1 MAGRR
6 RKSTEQQTLT
16 DALQP
21 VVRGLVDDMRV
32 RLADDLDK
40 TAEWKTTHAA
50 LKESQRTGATWADWL
65 EDQLTQAAVGWV
77 LTSVFVRFCEDNDLL
92 GSHQRWISGPDAD
105 GRRRAVDEQDR
116 FFSANLD
123 QSFRGYLRHAFSQ
136 LERSPAA
143 APLVGEHAGIHIA
156 EPSDDAAQ
164 RLVDFWR
171 QADAENATVWSL
183 RDPALDTRF
192 LGDMYQDLSEYAK
205 KKYALL
211 QTPEFVEEFIL
222 DRTLSPALKER
233 SPRLPSVDAEG
244 RTGAVDFKIIDPTCG
259 SGHFLL
265 GAFHRMLDY
274 WRTEAPGVEATEQ
287 VRLAL
292 SSIHGVDINP
302 FAVAIAQF
310 RLMVAALQATGG
322 SRLLNVPELPLQ
334 VYAGDSLL
342 WSEDTKS
349 RTGLNLGDD
358 YDPDKITSGAVLTT
372 EDEESLRRV
381 LRRGQYDV
389 VVGNPPYITVKDR
402 ALNRRYREIYG
413 YCKGTYAF
421 TVPFME
427 QFHALARRGRLDS
440 AEAGWI
446 GQITSNSFMARE
458 FGVPL
463 IEEFFERID
472 LREVIDTSGAYIPGH
487 GTPTVTVISRNRP
500 IEIKTRRGARYVR
513 AVLGIQGERGTPE
526 DPAQGLVW
534 RSMVEHIEMPGY
546 EDQWVSVVDLPR
558 DLLSVHPWSLQGGA
572 ATTVSQQL
580 KTAPAKLASTLGRP
594 IGFASFPGADDAFFA
609 PRSALGAAGIDDK
622 YVRGLVVGE
631 VVREWIIRPEQF
643 AFAPYDEKFEL
654 VALDRSTHWYRWSW
668 RNRRVLQGVT
678 GFEKE
683 TRTSDEDGWWG
694 WYRWVAERYRTELSI
709 AFAEVATHNHFVLD
723 RGGKVFKQTAPVI
736 KLPEGSSEDEHFELL
751 GMLNSSTACFWL
763 KQNCFG
769 KGLGGVNQESRHEVF
784 DEFYQF
790 SGTRLSGFPLA
801 SDSPLGRTKWID
813 ELAQKLAAV
822 EPAALL
828 ESSSPS
834 AELFARGEAEWER
847 IRGLMVAE
855 QEELDWQ
862 VYHLYG
868 FTDTDLSLP
877 VGEVPE
883 LALGERTFEIAL
895 ARRVQAGEA
904 ETAWF
909 SRHRSTPVTEIPAHL
924 PAGYRNAVQQR
935 LDLIAEDRSLELLER
950 PEYKRRWSSVPWAD
964 RVRSALES
972 WILDRLESPEL
983 WKDPNGYPQPQSV
996 RQLAAKVDTDPR
1008 LSGVAEALELWSAKR
1023 QAGVLTNLVALLA
1036 DEAVPYLAALRLK
1049 DSGLR
1054 KFAEWQGTWDAQRA
1068 EDRGEITT
1076 AQVPVPPKYASA
1088 DFRKASYW
1096 QARGKLDVPKERFIA
1111 YPGASGPDDPTA
1123 MLGWAGWDHAEQ
1135 GIALVSLYDDRKDD
1149 TDPAQ
1154 LVPLVAGLAELM
1166 PWIRQW
1172 HSGMDAHSGID
1183 WADYLAGQLTT
1194 LAERSGVAI
1203 ADLPDWRPAP
1213 ATRGRRRVAA
1223 AATTPGKES

>member
-1 MAGRR
+1 MAGKR
-6 RKSTEQQTLT
+6 RKSAEQQTLT

-21 VVRGLVDDMRV
+21 VVRELVDDMRA
-32 RLADDLDK
+32 RLAADSDK
-40 TAEWKTTHAA
+40 TAEWKATHAA
-50 LKESQRTGATWADWL
+50 LKESQRTGATWADWQ

-77 LTSVFVRFCEDNDLL
+77 LTSVFVRFCEDNNLL
-92 GSHQRWISGPDAD
+92 GAHQRWISGPDAD

-123 QSFRGYLRHAFSQ
+123 QSFRGYLQHAFAQ

-143 APLVGEHAGIHIA
+143 EPLVGEHAGIHIA

-164 RLVDFWR
+164 RLVEFWR
-171 QADAENATVWSL
+171 QADAETATVWSQ

-222 DRTLSPALKER
+222 DRTLTPALKER

-244 RTGAVDFKIIDPTCG
+244 RTGEVDFKIIDPTCG

-265 GAFHRMLDY
+265 GAFDRMLDY
-274 WRTEAPGVEATEQ
+274 WRVEAPGMEPTEQ

-310 RLMVAALQATGG
+310 RLMVAALRATGG
-322 SRLLNVPELPLQ
+322 TSLLNVPALPLQ

-342 WSEDTKS
+342 WSEDS
-349 RTGLNLGDD
+349 AGQSGFDYGDLSV
-358 YDPDKITSGAVLTT
+358 DPDVVASGAHLST
-372 EDEESLRRV
+372 EDVAALRRT
-381 LRRGQYDV
+381 LAREQYDV
-389 VVGNPPYITVKDR
+389 VVGNPPYIQAKDKT
-402 ALNRRYREIYG
+402 LNQRYRQLYSF
-413 YCKGTYAF
+413 CKGKYAL

-427 QFHALARRGRLDS
+427 QFHSLSKSGAVDPSR
-440 AEAGWI
+440 AGWI
-446 GQITSNSFMARE
+446 GQITSNSFMTRE

-463 IEEFFERID
+463 IEDFFPQVD
-472 LREVIDTSGAYIPGH
+472 LLEVIDTSGAYIPGH
-487 GTPTVTVISRNRP
+487 GTPTVTLVSRSRRP
-500 IEIKTRRGARYVR
+500 QANTVR
-513 AVLGIQGERGTPE
+513 TVLGIQGEPGAPE
-526 DPAQGLVW
+526 DPAEGLVW
-534 RSMVEHIEMPGY
+534 RSIVRYIDEPSH
-546 EDQWVSVVDLPR
+546 EDSWISVLNIPR
-558 DLLSVHPWSLQGGA
+558 MSLEGHPWSLQGGA
-572 ATTVSQQL
+572 V
-580 KTAPAKLASTLGRP
+580 PAASRQISGNSIRSMGEVTESIGILAVTGE
-594 IGFASFPGADDAFFA
+594 DDAFTVGHMAALKSSPYDIFRDFA
-609 PRSALGAAGIDDK
+609 TGD
-622 YVRGLVVGE
+622 
-631 VVREWIIRPEQF
+631 VVREWSATTSSKVVFPYRNVDLQAQLASELESHFWMRRAHLKSRIYFGQTNVERGLAWFEY
-643 AFAPYDEKFEL
+643 AFLMKQRCRAANL
-654 VALDRSTHWYRWSW
+654 
-668 RNRRVLQGVT
+668 
-678 GFEKE
+678 
-683 TRTSDEDGWWG
+683 
-694 WYRWVAERYRTELSI
+694 I
-709 AFAEVATHNHFVLD
+709 AFPFVSTHNHFVLD
-723 RGGKVFKQTAPVI
+723 RGGRVFNRTAPVI
-736 KLPEGSSEDEHFELL
+736 KLQEGASEGEHFELL
-751 GMLNSSTACFWL
+751 GVLNSSIAALWL
-763 KQNCFG
+763 RQNCFN
-769 KGLGGVNQESRHEVF
+769 KGSTTDSKGARTTLAAWENF
-784 DEFYQF
+784 YEFT
-790 SGTRLSGFPLA
+790 GTTLKDFPLPA
-801 SDSPLGRTKWID
+801 GSTLERARRID
-813 ELAQKLAAV
+813 QLAQELAAV

-828 ESSSPS
+828 EGAAPS
-834 AELFARGEAEWER
+834 AELFARGEVEWER
-847 IRGLMVAE
+847 IRGLMIAE

-868 FTDTDLSLP
+868 FTDSDLSLP
-877 VGEVPE
+877 VGEVPGI
-883 LALGERTFEIAL
+883 ALGERAFEIAL

-909 SRHRSTPVTEIPAHL
+909 DRHRSTPVAEVPNHL
-924 PAGYRNAVQQR
+924 PSGYRDAVQRR
-935 LDLIAEDRSLELLER
+935 LNLIAEDRSLELLER

-972 WILDRLESPEL
+972 WILDRLENPEL
-983 WKDPNGYPQPQSV
+983 WEDPNGYPQPQSV
-996 RQLAAKVDTDPR
+996 RQLAAKVDTDQR
-1008 LSGVAEALELWSAKR
+1008 LTGVAEALELWSTNR
-1023 QAGVLTNLVALLA
+1023 QAGVLANLVALLA

-1054 KFAEWQGTWDAQRA
+1054 KFAEWQVTWEAQRA

-1076 AQVPVPPKYASA
+1076 AQVPVPPKYTSA

-1096 QARGKLDVPKERFIA
+1096 QARGKLDVAKERFIA

-1166 PWIRQW
+1166 SWIRQW

-1183 WADYLAGQLTT
+1183 WADYLAGQLTS
-1194 LAERSGVAI
+1194 LAERTGVAI

-1223 AATTPGKES
+1223 AATTPGFDD

>member
-1 MAGRR
+1 MAGKR
-6 RKSTEQQTLT
+6 RKSAEQQTLT
-16 DALQP
+16 GALQP
-21 VVRGLVDDMRV
+21 VVRDLVDDMRA
-32 RLADDLDK
+32 RLAADRGR
-40 TAEWKTTHAA
+40 TAEWKDTHAA
-50 LKESQRTGATWADWL
+50 LKESQRTGATWADWQ

-92 GSHQRWISGPDAD
+92 GANQRWISGPDAD

-164 RLVDFWR
+164 RLVEFWR
-171 QADAENATVWSL
+171 QPDAENATVWSL

-222 DRTLSPALKER
+222 DRTLTPALKER
-233 SPRLPSVDAEG
+233 SPRLPSVDVEG
-244 RTGAVDFKIIDPTCG
+244 RTGAVEFRIIDPTCG

-265 GAFHRMLDY
+265 GAFERMLDY
-274 WRTEAPGVEATEQ
+274 WRAEAPGMEPTEQ

-292 SSIHGVDINP
+292 SSVHGVDINP

-322 SRLLNVPELPLQ
+322 MSLLNVPGLPLQ

-342 WSEDTKS
+342 WSEDS
-349 RTGLNLGDD
+349 AGQSGFDYGDLSV
-358 YDPDKITSGAVLTT
+358 DPDAVATGAHLTT
-372 EDEESLRRV
+372 EDVAALRRA
-381 LRRGQYDV
+381 LARDQYDV
-389 VVGNPPYITVKDR
+389 VVGNPPYITVKDKT
-402 ALNRRYREIYG
+402 LNQRYRELYS
-413 YCKGTYAF
+413 YCKGTYAL

-427 QFHALARRGRLDS
+427 QFHALAKSGTLDPS
-440 AEAGWI
+440 RAGWI

-463 IEEFFERID
+463 IEKFFPLVD
-472 LREVIDTSGAYIPGH
+472 MLEVIDTSGAYIPGH
-487 GTPTVTVISRNRP
+487 GTPTVTLVSRSRRP
-500 IEIKTRRGARYVR
+500 SAATVR
-513 AVLGIQGERGTPE
+513 AVLGIQGEPGAPE
-526 DPAQGLVW
+526 DPAQGMVW
-534 RSMVEHIEMPGY
+534 RSIIEHIEVPGH
-546 EDQWVSVVDLPR
+546 EDQWISVLDPPR
-558 DLLSVHPWSLQGGA
+558 EMLSAHPWSLQGGSA
-572 ATTVSQQL
+572 PKVTEQIARATRSM
-580 KTAPAKLASTLGRP
+580 LGDVQSA
-594 IGFASFPGADDAFFA
+594 IGRTTHTGSDPAFFV
-609 PRSALGAAGIDDK
+609 PPSARRTYRLAQTVPLVTGES
-622 YVRGLVVGE
+622 VRDYSAEFDTLAV
-631 VVREWIIRPEQF
+631 F
-643 AFAPYDEKFEL
+643 PYDQRGEPIPPSDEL
-654 VALDRSTHWYRWSW
+654 KRFFW
-668 RNRRVLQGVT
+668 RNRVTLARRVD
-678 GFEKE
+678 FEQPLE
-683 TRTSDEDGWWG
+683 ERGL
-694 WYRWVAERYRTELSI
+694 RWFDHSMFFKKRFSSPLGI
-709 AFAEVATHNHFVLD
+709 AFAFVATHNHFVLD
-723 RGGKVFKQTAPVI
+723 RGGRVFKQTAPVI
-736 KLPEGSSEDEHFELL
+736 KLPEEASEDQHLELL

-763 KQNCFG
+763 KQNCFNKDPG
-769 KGLGGVNQESRHEVF
+769 SVPWADRY
-784 DEFYQF
+784 EFN
-790 SGTRLSGFPLA
+790 STTLRDFPLPA
-801 SDSPLGRTKWID
+801 GSVLERARRID
-813 ELAQKLAAV
+813 QLAQALAAV

-828 ESSSPS
+828 EDSSPS

-868 FTDTDLSLP
+868 FTDSDLSLP
-877 VGEVPE
+877 VGDVPE
-883 LALGERTFEIAL
+883 LALGERAFEIAL
-895 ARRVQAGEA
+895 VRRIQAGEA

-909 SRHRSTPVTEIPAHL
+909 DRHRSTAVTEIPDQL
-924 PAGYRNAVQQR
+924 PNEYRDAVQRR
-935 LDLIAEDRSLELLER
+935 LDIIAEDRSLELLER

-972 WILDRLESPEL
+972 WILDRLENPEL

-996 RQLAAKVDTDPR
+996 RQLAAKVETAPQ
-1008 LSGVAEALELWSAKR
+1008 LAGVADALELWSSKR
-1023 QAGVLTNLVALLA
+1023 QAGVLANLVALLS

-1054 KFAEWQGTWDAQRA
+1054 KFAEWQATWDAQRA

-1076 AQVPVPPKYASA
+1076 AQVPVPPKYTSA
-1088 DFRKASYW
+1088 DFRKTSYW

-1123 MLGWAGWDHAEQ
+1123 MLGWAGWDHAER

-1149 TDPAQ
+1149 IDPTQ

-1183 WADYLAGQLTT
+1183 WADYLGGQLTT

-1203 ADLPDWRPAP
+1203 ADLPAWRPAP
-1213 ATRGRRRVAA
+1213 ATRGRKRVAA
-1223 AATTPGKES
+1223 AATTPDKES

>member
-1 MAGRR
+1 MAGKR
-6 RKSTEQQTLT
+6 RKSAEQQTLT

-21 VVRGLVDDMRV
+21 VVRDLVDDMRA
-32 RLADDLDK
+32 RLAADLNK
-40 TAEWKTTHAA
+40 TAEWKATHAA
-50 LKESQRTGATWADWL
+50 LKESQRTGATWADWQ

-92 GSHQRWISGPDAD
+92 GAHQRWISGPDAD

-116 FFSANLD
+116 FLTAHLD
-123 QSFRGYLRHAFSQ
+123 QNFRGYLRHAFSE

-164 RLVDFWR
+164 RLVEFWR
-171 QADAENATVWSL
+171 QADTETATVWSL

-222 DRTLSPALKER
+222 DRTLTPALKER
-233 SPRLPSVDAEG
+233 SPRLPSVDSEG
-244 RTGAVDFKIIDPTCG
+244 RTGAVDFKVIDPTCG

-274 WRTEAPGVEATEQ
+274 WRAEAPGMEPTEQ

-310 RLMVAALQATGG
+310 RLMVAALRAIGG
-322 SRLLNVPELPLQ
+322 SSLLTVPELPLQ
-334 VYAGDSLL
+334 VHAGDSLL
-342 WSEDTKS
+342 WSEDS
-349 RTGLNLGDD
+349 AGQSGFDYGDLTV
-358 YDPDKITSGAVLTT
+358 DPDALASGTHLTT
-372 EDEESLRRV
+372 EDVVALRRT
-381 LRRGQYDV
+381 LARDQYDV
-389 VVGNPPYITVKDR
+389 VVGNPPYITVKDKV
-402 ALNRRYREIYG
+402 LNQRYRELYG
-413 YCKGTYAF
+413 YCKGTYAL

-427 QFHALARRGRLDS
+427 QFHSLAKSGTLDPFR
-440 AEAGWI
+440 AGWI

-463 IEEFFERID
+463 IEEFFPRID
-472 LREVIDTSGAYIPGH
+472 MLEVIDTSGAFIPGH
-487 GTPTVTVISRNRP
+487 GTPTVTLVSRNRRP
-500 IEIKTRRGARYVR
+500 SAHTVR
-513 AVLGIQGERGTPE
+513 AVLGIQGEPGAPE

-534 RSMVEHIEMPGY
+534 RSIVEHVDSLDY
-546 EDQWVSVVDLPR
+546 EDQWISVDNLAR
-558 DLLSVHPWSLQGGA
+558 HTLSSHPWSLQGGGA
-572 ATTVSQQL
+572 QVAIAIIDSKRVS
-580 KTAPAKLASTLGRP
+580 SLGDQVESVGRTGSSGEDSLY
-594 IGFASFPGADDAFFA
+594 IVGCKSNAD
-609 PRSALGAAGIDDK
+609 RLGIPESIRFVEGSS
-622 YVRGLVVGE
+622 
-631 VVREWIIRPEQF
+631 VREWGIGSSSHAVWPYSDDLEPILTRSAGLERLFFRGRATLRSRLLFGQVLEDRGHWWWEWLEMYPSKFRSKRSISF
-643 AFAPYDEKFEL
+643 AF
-654 VALDRSTHWYRWSW
+654 
-668 RNRRVLQGVT
+668 
-678 GFEKE
+678 
-683 TRTSDEDGWWG
+683 
-694 WYRWVAERYRTELSI
+694 
-709 AFAEVATHNHFVLD
+709 VATHNHFVLD
-723 RGGKVFKQTAPVI
+723 RGGKVFNRSAPVI
-736 KLPEGSSEDEHFELL
+736 KLPEGASEDEHLELL
-751 GMLNSSTACFWL
+751 GVLNSSTACFWL
-763 KQNCFG
+763 KQNSHN
-769 KGLGGVNQESRHEVF
+769 KGEGGGARVDAGYAAMGSELWRNSY
-784 DEFYQF
+784 EFT
-790 SGTRLSGFPLA
+790 GTTLKDFPLPA
-801 SDSPLGRTKWID
+801 GSVLERARRID
-813 ELAQKLAAV
+813 QLAQELAAV

-828 ESSSPS
+828 EGATPS
-834 AELFARGEAEWER
+834 AELFAWGEAEWER
-847 IRGLMVAE
+847 LRGLMIAE

-868 FTDTDLSLP
+868 FTETDMSLP

-883 LALGERTFEIAL
+883 LALGERAFEIAL
-895 ARRVQAGEA
+895 ACRVQAGEA
-904 ETAWF
+904 ETVWF
-909 SRHRSTPVTEIPAHL
+909 DRHRSTPVTEIPDHL
-924 PAGYRNAVQQR
+924 PAGYREAVQRR
-935 LDLIAEDRSLELLER
+935 LDLIAQDRSLELLER

-964 RVRSALES
+964 RVRAALAA
-972 WILDRLESPEL
+972 WILDRLENPEL

-996 RQLAAKVDTDPR
+996 RQLSAKVETAPQ
-1008 LSGVAEALELWSAKR
+1008 LAGVSEALELWSTKR

-1054 KFAEWQGTWDAQRA
+1054 KFAEWQVTWDAQRA

-1076 AQVPVPPKYASA
+1076 AQVPVPPKYTST

-1183 WADYLAGQLTT
+1183 WADYLGGQLTT

-1203 ADLPDWRPAP
+1203 ADLATWRPAP
-1213 ATRGRRRVAA
+1213 ATRGRKRVAA
-1223 AATTPGKES
+1223 TATTPDKES

>member
-1 MAGRR
+1 MAGKR
-6 RKSTEQQTLT
+6 RKSAEQQTLT

-21 VVRGLVDDMRV
+21 VVRDLVDDMRA
-32 RLADDLDK
+32 RLAADLDK
-40 TAEWKTTHAA
+40 TAEWKAMHAA
-50 LKESQRTGATWADWL
+50 LKESQRTGATWADWQ

-92 GSHQRWISGPDAD
+92 GAHQRWISGPDAD

-164 RLVDFWR
+164 RLVEFWR

-183 RDPALDTRF
+183 RNPALSTRF

-222 DRTLSPALKER
+222 DRTLTPALRER

-265 GAFHRMLDY
+265 GAFERMLDY
-274 WRTEAPGVEATEQ
+274 WRAEAPGMEPTEQ

-292 SSIHGVDINP
+292 CSIFGVDINP

-310 RLMVAALQATGG
+310 RLMVAALRAIGG
-322 SRLLNVPELPLQ
+322 SSLLNVPELPIQ

-342 WSEDTKS
+342 WGEDWTWTS
-349 RTGLNLGDD
+349 GMDYGDD
-358 YDPDKITSGAVLTT
+358 QFDPDRVAGEINLST
-372 EDEESLRRV
+372 EDEDSLRTV
-381 LRRGQYDV
+381 LRRDQYDV
-389 VVGNPPYITVKDR
+389 VVGNPPYITVKDKV
-402 ALNRRYREIYG
+402 LNVRYRELYAMV
-413 YCKGTYAF
+413 CKGKYAL
-421 TVPFME
+421 TAPFMVL
-427 QFHALARRGRLDS
+427 FHDLAKSGLDDRSRAGRV
-440 AEAGWI
+440 
-446 GQITSNSFMARE
+446 GQITANSFMARE
-458 FGVPL
+458 FGTPIV
-463 IEEFFERID
+463 ETFFPSID
-472 LREVIDTSGAYIPGH
+472 LSEVIDTSGAYIPGH
-487 GTPTVTVISRNRP
+487 GTPTVILVSRNRRP
-500 IEIKTRRGARYVR
+500 QSETVR
-513 AVLGIQGERGTPE
+513 AVLGVQGEPGAPI
-526 DPAQGLVW
+526 DPAHGVVW
-534 RSMVEHIEMPGY
+534 RSIVENIETPGY
-546 EDQWVSVVDLPR
+546 EDNWISVLEYPR
-558 DLLSVHPWSLQGGA
+558 EVLNAHPWSLQGGGA
-572 ATTVSQQL
+572 PQISKRLSQIATH
-580 KTAPAKLASTLGRP
+580 LGRRVDQ
-594 IGFASFPGADDAFFA
+594 IGFSAITAEDDAFFA
-609 PRSALGAAGIDDK
+609 DVGFMRRRGIANFRTMVEGLDVRDFQAYSSTTTIFPYGTDYVHLDFDGRSLHFWPLRRIMQLRKRFGRPIEELDSHYWWEFGELYPAKL
-622 YVRGLVVGE
+622 RGP
-631 VVREWIIRPEQF
+631 IR
-643 AFAPYDEKFEL
+643 
-654 VALDRSTHWYRWSW
+654 
-668 RNRRVLQGVT
+668 
-678 GFEKE
+678 
-683 TRTSDEDGWWG
+683 
-694 WYRWVAERYRTELSI
+694 I
-709 AFAEVATHNHFVLD
+709 AFAFVATHNHFVLD
-723 RGGKVFKQTAPVI
+723 RGGKVFKQSAPVI
-736 KLPEGSSEDEHFELL
+736 KLPEGASEDEHLELL
-751 GMLNSSTACFWL
+751 GVLNSSTACFWL
-763 KQNCFG
+763 KQNSHN
-769 KGLGGVNQESRHEVF
+769 KGSTVDNKGARTTLVPWENF
-784 DEFYQF
+784 YEFT
-790 SGTRLSGFPLA
+790 GTTLKDFPLPA
-801 SDSPLGRTKWID
+801 GSVLERARRID
-813 ELAQKLAAV
+813 QLAQELAAV

-828 ESSSPS
+828 GGSSPS
-834 AELFARGEAEWER
+834 VELFARGEAEWDR
-847 IRGLMVAE
+847 IRGLMIAE

-868 FTDTDLSLP
+868 FTDSDLSLP

-883 LALGERTFEIAL
+883 LALGERAFEIAL

-909 SRHRSTPVTEIPAHL
+909 DRHRSTPVTEIPAHL
-924 PAGYRNAVQQR
+924 PSEYRDAVQRR
-935 LDLIAEDRSLELLER
+935 LGLIAEDRSLNLLER
-950 PEYKRRWSSVPWAD
+950 PEYKRRWASVPWAD

-972 WILDRLESPEL
+972 WILDRLETPEL

-996 RQLAAKVDTDPR
+996 RQLAAKVETAPQ
-1008 LSGVAEALELWSAKR
+1008 LAGVAEALELWSTKR
-1023 QAGVLTNLVALLA
+1023 QAGVLTNLVALLQ

-1054 KFAEWQGTWDAQRA
+1054 KFAEWQVTWDAQRA

-1076 AQVPVPPKYASA
+1076 AQVPVPPKYTSA
-1088 DFRKASYW
+1088 DFRRASYW

-1183 WADYLAGQLTT
+1183 WADYLAGQLTS

-1213 ATRGRRRVAA
+1213 ATRGRKRPA
-1223 AATTPGKES
+1223 AATTTPGFGD

>member
-1 MAGRR
+1 
-6 RKSTEQQTLT
+6 
-16 DALQP
+16 
-21 VVRGLVDDMRV
+21 MRA
-32 RLADDLDK
+32 RLAADLDK
-40 TAEWKTTHAA
+40 MAEWKTTHAA
-50 LKESQRTGATWADWL
+50 LKESQRTGATWADWQ

-92 GSHQRWISGPDAD
+92 GAHQRWISGPDAD

-164 RLVDFWR
+164 RLVEFWR
-171 QADAENATVWSL
+171 QSDAENATVWSL
-183 RDPALDTRF
+183 RDPGLDTRF
-192 LGDMYQDLSEYAK
+192 LGDMYQDLSEDAK

-222 DRTLSPALKER
+222 DRTLTPAVKER

-244 RTGAVDFKIIDPTCG
+244 RTGEVDFKIIDPTCG

-310 RLMVAALQATGG
+310 RLMVAALRATGG
-322 SRLLNVPELPLQ
+322 SSLLNVPEIPLQ

-342 WSEDTKS
+342 WSEDS
-349 RTGLNLGDD
+349 AGQSGFDYGDLTV
-358 YDPDKITSGAVLTT
+358 DPDALASGAHLTT
-372 EDEESLRRV
+372 EDVAALRRT
-381 LRRGQYDV
+381 LARDQYDV
-389 VVGNPPYITVKDR
+389 VVGNPPYITVKDKV
-402 ALNRRYREIYG
+402 LNQRYRELYG
-413 YCKGTYAF
+413 YCKGTYAL

-427 QFHALARRGRLDS
+427 QFHALAKSGTLDPS
-440 AEAGWI
+440 RAGWI

-463 IEEFFERID
+463 IEEFFPRVD
-472 LREVIDTSGAYIPGH
+472 LLEVIDTSGAYVPGH
-487 GTPTVTVISRNRP
+487 GTPTVTLVSRNRRP
-500 IEIKTRRGARYVR
+500 NADTVR
-513 AVLGIQGERGTPE
+513 AVLGIQGEPGAPE
-526 DPAQGLVW
+526 DPANGLVW
-534 RSMVEHIEMPGY
+534 RSIVEHIDAPGY
-546 EDQWVSVVDLPR
+546 EDQWISVDNLAI
-558 DLLSVHPWSLQGGA
+558 DKLSTHPWSLQGGSAPRVTGQIAKA
-572 ATTVSQQL
+572 ANKLLGEAQAAIGRTTH
-580 KTAPAKLASTLGRP
+580 T
-594 IGFASFPGADDAFFA
+594 GADPAYFVTPSSRNTYRLTQTVPLVTGDA
-609 PRSALGAAGIDDK
+609 
-622 YVRGLVVGE
+622 
-631 VVREWIIRPEQF
+631 VREFQIDTQTLAVF
-643 AFAPYDEKFEL
+643 PYDERGIPIQPTVDLSRFF
-654 VALDRSTHWYRWSW
+654 W
-668 RNRRVLQGVT
+668 RNRVILQ
-678 GFEKE
+678 
-683 TRTSDEDGWWG
+683 TREEFGKTAEEMG
-694 WYRWVAERYRTELSI
+694 YRWFDPMRFHPERYSSPLGI
-709 AFAEVATHNHFVLD
+709 AFAFVATHNHFVLD
-723 RGGKVFKQTAPVI
+723 RGGKVFKQSAPVI
-736 KLPEGSSEDEHFELL
+736 KLPEGASEDEHLELL
-751 GMLNSSTACFWL
+751 GVLNSSTACFWL
-763 KQNCFG
+763 KQNCHG
-769 KGLGGVNQESRHEVF
+769 KGNGGVNEGYRGDSWE
-784 DEFYQF
+784 EFF
-790 SGTRLSGFPLA
+790 EFTATTLKDFPLPA
-801 SDSPLGRTKWID
+801 GSTLERARRID
-813 ELAQKLAAV
+813 QLSQELAAV

-828 ESSSPS
+828 EHSSPS

-847 IRGLMVAE
+847 LRGLMIAE

-862 VYHLYG
+862 VYRLYG
-868 FTDTDLSLP
+868 FTDSDLSLP
-877 VGEVPE
+877 VGEVPG
-883 LALGERTFEIAL
+883 LALGDRAFEIAL
-895 ARRVQAGEA
+895 ARRVRAGEA

-909 SRHRSTPVTEIPAHL
+909 ERHRSTPVTEIPAHL
-924 PAGYRNAVQQR
+924 PAAYRDAVQRR

-950 PEYKRRWSSVPWAD
+950 PEYKRRWSSVPWTD
-964 RVRSALES
+964 RVRSALAA
-972 WILDRLESPEL
+972 WILDRLETPEL

-996 RQLAAKVDTDPR
+996 RQLAAKVEIDPR
-1008 LSGVAEALELWSAKR
+1008 LSGVAEALELWSTKR
-1023 QAGVLTNLVALLA
+1023 QAGTLTNLVALLA

-1054 KFAEWQGTWDAQRA
+1054 KFAEWQATWEAQRA
-1068 EDRGEITT
+1068 KDRGELTT

-1088 DFRKASYW
+1088 DFHKASYW

-1183 WADYLAGQLTT
+1183 WADYLGGQLTT
-1194 LAERSGVAI
+1194 LAERTGVAI

-1213 ATRGRRRVAA
+1213 ATRGRKRVAA
-1223 AATTPGKES
+1223 AATTPGFDN

>member
-1 MAGRR
+1 MRTR
-6 RKSTEQQTLT
+6 
-16 DALQP
+16 
-21 VVRGLVDDMRV
+21 LV
-32 RLADDLDK
+32 AD
-40 TAEWKTTHAA
+40 TATTVEWKATHAA
-50 LKESQRTGATWADWL
+50 LKESQRTGATWADWQ

-77 LTSVFVRFCEDNDLL
+77 LTSVFVRFCEDNDLV
-92 GSHQRWISGPDAD
+92 GAHQRWISGADAD

-123 QSFRGYLRHAFSQ
+123 QGFRGYLRHAFAQ

-164 RLVDFWR
+164 RLVEFWR
-171 QADAENATVWSL
+171 QADAQNATLWSL

-222 DRTLSPALKER
+222 DRTLTPALKER
-233 SPRLPSVDAEG
+233 SPRLPTVDAEG
-244 RTGAVDFKIIDPTCG
+244 RTGAVDFKVIDPTCG

-265 GAFHRMLDY
+265 GAFERMLDY
-274 WRTEAPGVEATEQ
+274 WRTEAPGLEATEQ

-310 RLMVAALQATGG
+310 RLMVAALQATDG
-322 SRLLNVPELPLQ
+322 SSLLNVPELPLQ

-349 RTGLNLGDD
+349 RTGLNLGDNF
-358 YDPDKITSGAVLTT
+358 DPDKLTSGAALTT
-372 EDEESLRRV
+372 EDEESLRSV

-389 VVGNPPYITVKDR
+389 VVGNPPYITVKDK
-402 ALNRRYREIYG
+402 ALNIRYRGIYG
-413 YCKGTYAF
+413 YCKGTYAL

-427 QFHALARRGRLDS
+427 QFHALARPGRVDS

-487 GTPTVTVISRNRP
+487 GTPTVTIISRNRP
-500 IEIKTRRGARYVR
+500 IEIKTRRDNRTVR
-513 AVLGIQGERGTPE
+513 AVLGIQGEPGAPE
-526 DPAQGLVW
+526 NPAQGLVW
-534 RSMVEHIEMPGY
+534 SSIVEHIEMPGY
-546 EDQWVSVVDLPR
+546 EDQWISVVDLPR
-558 DLLSVHPWSLQGGA
+558 DMLSVHPWSLQGGA
-572 ATTVSQQL
+572 ATTVSQHL
-580 KTAPAKLASTLGRP
+580 KTAPAKLASKLGRP

-609 PRSALGAAGIDDK
+609 PRSALRAALVDDRF
-622 YVRGLVVGE
+622 VRGLIVGE
-631 VVREWIIRPEQF
+631 VVREWNIRPEQF
-643 AFAPYDEKFEL
+643 AFAPYDGRFNL
-654 VALDRSTHWYRWSW
+654 IALDRSSPWYRWVW

-678 GFEKE
+678 GFEGE
-683 TRTSDEDGWWG
+683 TRSSDEDGWWG
-694 WYRWVAERYRTELSI
+694 WYRWVAERYRTQLAVTF
-709 AFAEVATHNHFVLD
+709 AFVATHNHFVLD
-723 RGGKVFKQTAPVI
+723 RGGKVFNRSAPVI
-736 KLPEGSSEDEHFELL
+736 KLPEGASEDEHLELL
-751 GMLNSSTACFWL
+751 GVLNSSTACFWL
-763 KQNCFG
+763 KQNSHN
-769 KGLGGVNQESRHEVF
+769 KGSTVDNKGARTTLVPWEN
-784 DEFYQF
+784 FYEYT
-790 SGTRLSGFPLA
+790 GTTLKDFPLPA
-801 SDSPLGRTKWID
+801 GSTLERARRID
-813 ELAQKLAAV
+813 QLAQQLAAV

-828 ESSSPS
+828 DSSTPS

-847 IRGLMVAE
+847 IRGLMIAE

-862 VYHLYG
+862 VYRLYG
-868 FTDTDLSLP
+868 FADSDMSLP
-877 VGEVPE
+877 VGEVPGI
-883 LALGERTFEIAL
+883 ALGERAFEIAL
-895 ARRVQAGEA
+895 ARRVQTGEA

-909 SRHRSTPVTEIPAHL
+909 DRHRSTPVTEIPEHF
-924 PAGYRNAVQQR
+924 PSEYRDAVQRR
-935 LDLIAEDRSLELLER
+935 LNLISEDRPLELLER

-964 RVRSALES
+964 RVRSALAA
-972 WILDRLESPEL
+972 WILDRLETPEL

-996 RQLAAKVDTDPR
+996 RQLAAKVETDPR
-1008 LSGVAEALELWSAKR
+1008 LTGVAEALELWSTTR
-1023 QAGVLTNLVALLA
+1023 QAGTLTTLVALLA

-1054 KFAEWQGTWDAQRA
+1054 KFAEWQATWDTQRA
-1068 EDRGEITT
+1068 EDRGELTT
-1076 AQVPVPPKYASA
+1076 AQVPVPPKYTSA

-1154 LVPLVAGLAELM
+1154 LVPLVAGLAELL

-1203 ADLPDWRPAP
+1203 ADLAAWRPAP
-1213 ATRGRRRVAA
+1213 STRGRRRVAA
-1223 AATTPGKES
+1223 AAPTPDTES

>member
-6 RKSTEQQTLT
+6 RKSAEQQTLT

-21 VVRGLVDDMRV
+21 VVRDLVDDMR
-32 RLADDLDK
+32 LAADLDK
-40 TAEWKTTHAA
+40 TAEWKATHAA
-50 LKESQRTGATWADWL
+50 LKESQRTGATWADWQ

-92 GSHQRWISGPDAD
+92 GAHQRWISGPDAD

-123 QSFRGYLRHAFSQ
+123 QSFRGYLQHAFAQ
-136 LERSPAA
+136 LERAPAA

-164 RLVDFWR
+164 RLVEFWR
-171 QADAENATVWSL
+171 QADAETATRWSL

-233 SPRLPSVDAEG
+233 SPRIPSVDAEG

-265 GAFHRMLDY
+265 GAFERMLDY
-274 WRTEAPGVEATEQ
+274 WRAEAPGMEPTEQ

-310 RLMVAALQATGG
+310 RLMVAALRATGG
-322 SRLLNVPELPLQ
+322 TSLLNVPELPLQ

-342 WSEDTKS
+342 WSEASAGQSGFDY
-349 RTGLNLGDD
+349 GDLTV
-358 YDPDKITSGAVLTT
+358 DPDAVASGARLST
-372 EDEESLRRV
+372 EDVAALRRT
-381 LRRGQYDV
+381 LARDQYDV
-389 VVGNPPYITVKDR
+389 VVGNPPHITVKDKT
-402 ALNRRYREIYG
+402 LNQRYRELYG
-413 YCKGTYAF
+413 YCKGTYAL

-427 QFHALARRGRLDS
+427 QFHALAKSGTTDPSR
-440 AEAGWI
+440 AGWI

-463 IEEFFERID
+463 IEEFLPRVD
-472 LREVIDTSGAYIPGH
+472 LLEVIDTSGAYIPGH
-487 GTPTVTVISRNRP
+487 GTPTVTLVSRNRRP
-500 IEIKTRRGARYVR
+500 TADTVR
-513 AVLGIQGERGTPE
+513 AVLGIQGEPGAPE

-534 RSMVEHIEMPGY
+534 RSIVENVDSPDY
-546 EDQWVSVVDLPR
+546 EDQWISVVDVPR
-558 DLLSVHPWSLQGGA
+558 DMLSAHPWSLQGGSA
-572 ATTVSQQL
+572 GLVSAQIDKSSVSML
-580 KTAPAKLASTLGRP
+580 AGLLGAPVGGSIRA
-594 IGFASFPGADDAFFA
+594 GADEAFMRPNFGSLRFRGERFSREFLMGDGVRDYSSEIHTRILYPYKYGSRELDMGFPTESLWRMRALLADRATFQGKMADAGLEWFEYMQHTFK
-609 PRSALGAAGIDDK
+609 P
-622 YVRGLVVGE
+622 YV
-631 VVREWIIRPEQF
+631 
-643 AFAPYDEKFEL
+643 
-654 VALDRSTHWYRWSW
+654 
-668 RNRRVLQGVT
+668 
-678 GFEKE
+678 
-683 TRTSDEDGWWG
+683 
-694 WYRWVAERYRTELSI
+694 TELSI

-736 KLPEGSSEDEHFELL
+736 KLPAGASEDEHLELL
-751 GMLNSSTACFWL
+751 GALNSSTACFWL
-763 KQNCFG
+763 RNNCYP
-769 KGLGGVNQESRHEVF
+769 KGGDPIGTSGARVSKEKWSDR
-784 DEFYQF
+784 YQF
-790 SGTRLSGFPLA
+790 NGTTVGDFPLPA
-801 SDSPLGRTKWID
+801 GSVLECARRID
-813 ELAQKLAAV
+813 LLAQELAAV

-828 ESSSPS
+828 EGAAPS

-847 IRGLMVAE
+847 IRGLMIAE

-868 FTDTDLSLP
+868 FTDSDLSLP
-877 VGEVPE
+877 VGEVPGI
-883 LALGERTFEIAL
+883 ALGERAFEIAL

-909 SRHRSTPVTEIPAHL
+909 DRHRSTPVIEIPDHL
-924 PAGYRNAVQQR
+924 PAGYREVVQQR
-935 LDLIAEDRSLELLER
+935 LNLIAKDRSLELLER
-950 PEYKRRWSSVPWAD
+950 PENKRRWSSVPWAD
-964 RVRSALES
+964 RVREAVAA
-972 WILDRLESPEL
+972 WILDRLETPEL

-996 RQLAAKVDTDPR
+996 RQLAAKVETAPQ
-1008 LSGVAEALELWSAKR
+1008 LAGVSEALELWSAKR
-1023 QAGVLTNLVALLA
+1023 QAGVLANLVALLA
-1036 DEAVPYLAALRLK
+1036 NEAVPYLAALRLK

-1054 KFAEWQGTWDAQRA
+1054 KFAEWQVTWEAQRA
-1068 EDRGEITT
+1068 EDCGEITT
-1076 AQVPVPPKYASA
+1076 AQVPVPPKYTSA

-1096 QARGKLDVPKERFIA
+1096 QARGKLDVPKERFVS
-1111 YPGASGPDDPTA
+1111 YPGASGPDDPTT

-1154 LVPLVAGLAELM
+1154 LVPLVAGLSELM

-1183 WADYLAGQLTT
+1183 WADYLGGQLTT

-1203 ADLPDWRPAP
+1203 ADLAAWRPAP

-1223 AATTPGKES
+1223 AATTPDKES

>member
-1 MAGRR
+1 
-6 RKSTEQQTLT
+6 
-16 DALQP
+16 
-21 VVRGLVDDMRV
+21 MRA
-32 RLADDLDK
+32 RLAADLDK
-40 TAEWKTTHAA
+40 TAEWKATHSA
-50 LKESQRTGATWADWL
+50 LKESQRTGATWADWQ
-65 EDQLTQAAVGWV
+65 EDQLTQAAVGWA

-92 GSHQRWISGPDAD
+92 GAHQRWISGPDAD

-136 LERSPAA
+136 LERSSAA

-164 RLVDFWR
+164 RLVEFWR

-183 RDPALDTRF
+183 RDPSLDTRF

-222 DRTLSPALKER
+222 DRTLTPALKER

-244 RTGAVDFKIIDPTCG
+244 RTGAVDFRIIDPTCG

-265 GAFHRMLDY
+265 GAFERMLDY
-274 WRTEAPGVEATEQ
+274 WRAEAPGAEATEQ

-292 SSIHGVDINP
+292 SSIFGVDINP

-310 RLMVAALQATGG
+310 RLMVAALRATGG
-322 SRLLNVPELPLQ
+322 SSLLNVPELPLQ

-342 WSEDTKS
+342 WSEDS
-349 RTGLNLGDD
+349 AGQSGFDYGDLSV
-358 YDPDKITSGAVLTT
+358 DPDAVASGTHLTT
-372 EDEESLRRV
+372 EDVVALRRT
-381 LRRGQYDV
+381 LARDQYDV
-389 VVGNPPYITVKDR
+389 VVGNPPYITVKDKI
-402 ALNRRYREIYG
+402 LNQRYRELYG
-413 YCKGTYAF
+413 FCKGTYAL

-427 QFHALARRGRLDS
+427 QFHALAKSGTLDPFRS
-440 AEAGWI
+440 GWI

-463 IEEFFERID
+463 IEEFFPRID
-472 LREVIDTSGAYIPGH
+472 LLEVIDTSGAYIPGH
-487 GTPTVTVISRNRP
+487 GTPTVTLVSRNRRP
-500 IEIKTRRGARYVR
+500 NAATVR
-513 AVLGIQGERGTPE
+513 AVLGIQGEPGAPE
-526 DPAQGLVW
+526 DPAQGFVW
-534 RSMVEHIEMPGY
+534 RSIVERIDAPGH
-546 EDQWVSVVDLPR
+546 EDKW
-558 DLLSVHPWSLQGGA
+558 LSVDDLDRSSLASHPWSLQGGSA
-572 ATTVSQQL
+572 GSVTDRINRAGQVPLIELLNS
-580 KTAPAKLASTLGRP
+580 P
-594 IGFASFPGADDAFFA
+594 IGGAVRIGADEAFMRPNGGSPRFRSGRHSREFLMGDAVRDYTSIIHTRVIYPYQYGSGKLESNFDS
-609 PRSALGAAGIDDK
+609 RSLWRLRSLLANRVTFSGKMEDAG
-622 YVRGLVVGE
+622 L
-631 VVREWIIRPEQF
+631 EWFEYMQHTFKPYLTQF
-643 AFAPYDEKFEL
+643 
-654 VALDRSTHWYRWSW
+654 
-668 RNRRVLQGVT
+668 
-678 GFEKE
+678 
-683 TRTSDEDGWWG
+683 
-694 WYRWVAERYRTELSI
+694 SI
-709 AFAEVATHNHFVLD
+709 AFAEVATHNHFVID
-723 RGGKVFKQTAPVI
+723 NGGRVFNRTAQVL
-736 KLPEGSSEDEHFELL
+736 KLPVEASRSEYVELL
-751 GMLNSSTACFWL
+751 GILNSSTVLFWL
-763 KQNCFG
+763 RQTCYNKG
-769 KGLGGVNQESRHEVF
+769 KTGASSGGQ
-784 DEFYQF
+784 DEPWEHRYQF
-790 SGTRLSGFPLA
+790 NGTAVGNCPIPAGSVLERA
-801 SDSPLGRTKWID
+801 RRID
-813 ELAQKLAAV
+813 QLAQELAAV

-828 ESSSPS
+828 EGSSPS

-847 IRGLMVAE
+847 IRGLMIAE

-868 FTDTDLSLP
+868 FTDFDLSLP
-877 VGEVPE
+877 VGEVPGM
-883 LALGERTFEIAL
+883 ALGERAFEIAL

-909 SRHRSTPVTEIPAHL
+909 DRHRSTPVTEIPAHL
-924 PAGYRNAVQQR
+924 PAGYREAVQRR

-950 PEYKRRWSSVPWAD
+950 PEYKRRWASVPWAD
-964 RVRSALES
+964 RVRSALAA
-972 WILDRLESPEL
+972 WILDKLENPEL

-996 RQLAAKVDTDPR
+996 RQLAAKAETAPQ
-1008 LSGVAEALELWSAKR
+1008 LAGVADALELWSSKR
-1023 QAGVLTNLVALLA
+1023 QAGVLANLVALLA

-1054 KFAEWQGTWDAQRA
+1054 KFAEWQVTWDAQRA

-1076 AQVPVPPKYASA
+1076 AQVPVPPKYTSA

-1135 GIALVSLYDDRKDD
+1135 GIALVSLYDDRQDD
-1149 TDPAQ
+1149 TESAQ

-1183 WADYLAGQLTT
+1183 WADYLGGQLTS
-1194 LAERSGVAI
+1194 LAERTGVAI
-1203 ADLPDWRPAP
+1203 ADLPHWRPAP